1 MPRWIC
7 SAVWRARLVSA
18 QTSRT
23 CLTASLSDFDSECP
37 RWWACQPPIGVSPAS
52 VE

>member
-18 QTSRT
+18 QTIRT
-23 CLTASLSDFDSECP
+23 FWPSLSDFDSECP
-37 RWWACQPPIGVSPAS
+37 RWWACQPPIGVRPAS